1 MKASHHLTLVFLC
14 LLSAVLLGTTPI
26 HAAPGDLDSLD
37 ANIGGNNFVFATA
50 EQADGKTIIAGSFF
64 SVLGQPRNNIARLNA
79 DGTLDAGFNPNVNG
93 GVYSVAV
100 QADGQILLGGYFSTV
115 GGTPRNNIARVA
127 ANGTLDAGFNPNAN
141 NIVYSVA
148 VQADGQILLGGGFTS
163 VGGTGLNRIARVA
176 ANSTLDTGFY
186 PNPNGD
192 VRSVAVQADGKILLG
207 GGFTAVGGTTRNRI
221 ARVSANGTLDAG
233 FNPNATSLNNGVRS
247 VALQADGQ
255 ILLGGDFT
263 SVGGT
268 TRSGIARV
276 AANGTL
282 DASFNPNAYTDVLSV
297 AVQADGQILLGG
309 GFTSMGGTMR
319 NRIARVASNGTL
331 DASFNPN
338 ADSGVYSVAVQADG
352 KILLGGNF
360 ATVGGIARIS
370 FARLLND
377 PAAQTLSAT
386 DTSQVI
392 WTRGGSTPEIAQV
405 TVEQSTDNGT
415 TWTAL
420 GSATRMGSTANWQ
433 LTGLNL
439 PTSVQLRAR
448 GRTSGGNNNGSSGLI
463 EQVASFSGLLPPE
476 INVTQASPLADG
488 ISHVAFGTVF
498 VGSSAPLTFTIT
510 NPGTAD
516 LSNLVLTVDGT
527 DSGDFM
533 VSALSATSLPVGAGT
548 STFTVTF
555 SPTASGAKTA
565 ALHIASNLTG
575 TENPFDIVL
584 TGTGMNYA
592 PTISNITNQSI
603 GVNTLTNSL
612 PFTIG
617 DNETA
622 AASLTVSGT
631 SSNQALVPGGS
642 IFFGGSGTNRTVT
655 VVPETNQ
662 FGTVTISVS
671 VSDGELTATD
681 TFVVTVLGA
690 DIAVEQPFNSNI
702 ADGGTKS
709 FGTVAVGQTAV

>member
-1 MKASHHLTLVFLC
+1 
-14 LLSAVLLGTTPI
+14 
-26 HAAPGDLDSLD
+26 
-37 ANIGGNNFVFATA
+37 
-50 EQADGKTIIAGSFF
+50 
-64 SVLGQPRNNIARLNA
+64 
-79 DGTLDAGFNPNVNG
+79 
-93 GVYSVAV
+93 
-100 QADGQILLGGYFSTV
+100 
-115 GGTPRNNIARVA
+115 
-127 ANGTLDAGFNPNAN
+127 
-141 NIVYSVA
+141 
-148 VQADGQILLGGGFTS
+148 
-163 VGGTGLNRIARVA
+163 
-176 ANSTLDTGFY
+176 
-186 PNPNGD
+186 
-192 VRSVAVQADGKILLG
+192 
-207 GGFTAVGGTTRNRI
+207 
-221 ARVSANGTLDAG
+221 
-233 FNPNATSLNNGVRS
+233 
-247 VALQADGQ
+247 
-255 ILLGGDFT
+255 
-263 SVGGT
+263 
-268 TRSGIARV
+268 
-276 AANGTL
+276 
-282 DASFNPNAYTDVLSV
+282 
-297 AVQADGQILLGG
+297 
-309 GFTSMGGTMR
+309 
-319 NRIARVASNGTL
+319 
-331 DASFNPN
+331 
-338 ADSGVYSVAVQADG
+338 
-352 KILLGGNF
+352 
-360 ATVGGIARIS
+360 
-370 FARLLND
+370 
-377 PAAQTLSAT
+377 
-386 DTSQVI
+386 
-392 WTRGGSTPEIAQV
+392 
-405 TVEQSTDNGT
+405 VEQSTDNGT

-476 INVTQASPLADG
+476 IDVTQASPLADG